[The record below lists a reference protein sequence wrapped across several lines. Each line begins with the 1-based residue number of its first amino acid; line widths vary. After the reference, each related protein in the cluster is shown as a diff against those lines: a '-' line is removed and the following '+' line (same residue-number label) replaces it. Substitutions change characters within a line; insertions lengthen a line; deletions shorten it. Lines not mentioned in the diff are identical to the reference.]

1 MDTAPLPPE
10 PRHRL
15 AAAWSSVHEAATGD
29 GEGFGL
35 VLMVVSAAS
44 VTLMAA
50 FAKKF
55 LPDAPQQA
63 VVLSRGVFLSVVFV
77 ALARYKRAPLAGQRP
92 GLLIGRGFLS
102 YAALSCYFYS
112 VQHLP
117 LGDAVLLQYSHP
129 VYVAAIAPWWL
140 GERTSRSH
148 WGLILLA
155 LVGVALIVRPAGEVR
170 AAALVGV
177 LGSLL
182 SAFAYMAVR
191 GLSRTEHPMTIL
203 AWFPLATI
211 PPALVAVLF
220 TGRAALPQSGRQV
233 MGHLLVALVAIVG
246 QLTLTYGLTRARA
259 ARATAI
265 TLTGPVFGLVF
276 GYLFFGAL
284 PTTASLVGTIVVLTT
299 LALLG
304 RGR

>member
-1 MDTAPLPPE
+1 M
-10 PRHRL
+10 
-15 AAAWSSVHEAATGD
+15 AAAWSSVHEAARRG
-29 GEGFGL
+29 GEGSGL
-35 VLMVVSAAS
+35 VLMVISAAS

-55 LPDAPQQA
+55 LADAPQQA

-77 ALARYKRAPLAGQRP
+77 ALARWKRAPLTGQRP
-92 GLLIGRGFLS
+92 GLLVGRGLLS

-129 VYVAAIAPWWL
+129 MYVAAIAPVWL

-148 WGLILLA
+148 WILIVLA
-155 LVGVALIVRPAGEVR
+155 LIGVAFIVRPAGEVR

-182 SAFAYMAVR
+182 SALAYIAVR

-211 PPALVAVLF
+211 PPALVAVLL
-220 TGRAALPQSGRQV
+220 TGRAALPHDGRQV

-246 QLTLTYGLTRARA
+246 QLTLTYGLTRAGA

-276 GYLFFGAL
+276 GYLFFAAL
-284 PTTASLVGTIVVLTT
+284 PTAASLAGTAVVLTA

-304 RGR
+304 RRG

>member
-1 MDTAPLPPE
+1 MRPSSLTPA
-10 PRHRL
+10 HRL
-15 AAAWSSVHEAATGD
+15 AAAWSSVREAASRE
-29 GEGFGL
+29 GERFGL
-35 VLMVVSAAS
+35 ALMVVSAVS

-50 FAKKF
+50 LAKKF

-63 VVLSRGVFLSVVFV
+63 VVLSRGVFLSMAFV
-77 ALARYKRAPLAGQRP
+77 ALARWKRAPLTGQRP
-92 GLLIGRGFLS
+92 GLLVGRGLLS

-129 VYVAAIAPWWL
+129 VFVAAMAPWWL
-140 GERTSRSH
+140 GEHTARSH
-148 WGLILLA
+148 WGLVLLA
-155 LVGVALIVRPAGEVR
+155 LIGVALIVRPAGEVR

-177 LGSLL
+177 LGAIL

-211 PPALVAVLF
+211 PPALAATF
-220 TGRAALPQSGRQV
+220 GAGRAALPQNGRQV
-233 MGHLLVALVAIVG
+233 AGHLLVALAGIVG
-246 QLTLTYGLTRARA
+246 QLSLTYGLARAGA

-265 TLTGPVFGLVF
+265 TLTGPVFGLIF
-276 GYLFFGAL
+276 GYLFFTAL
-284 PTTASLVGTIVVLTT
+284 PTAASLMGTVVVLTA
-299 LALLG
+299 LGLLG
-304 RGR
+304 HNK

>member
-1 MDTAPLPPE
+1 MNSSPPLPA

-15 AAAWSSVHEAATGD
+15 ALALSSVREATHHG

-35 VLMVVSAAS
+35 LLMVVSAAS

-77 ALARYKRAPLAGQRP
+77 ALARFKRAPLTGQRP
-92 GLLIGRGFLS
+92 GLLVGRGLLS

-129 VYVAAIAPWWL
+129 VFVAAIAPWWL
-140 GERTSRSH
+140 GERTARSH
-148 WGLILLA
+148 GGLVLLA
-155 LVGVALIVRPAGEVR
+155 LIGVALIVRPAGEVR

-211 PPALVAVLF
+211 PPALVAVLL
-220 TGRAALPQSGRQV
+220 TGRAALPQDGRQV
-233 MGHLLVALVAIVG
+233 VGHLLVALVAIVG
-246 QLTLTYGLTRARA
+246 QLTLTYGLARAGA

-276 GYLFFGAL
+276 GYLFFAAL
-284 PTTASLVGTIVVLTT
+284 PTTASLVGTLVVLTA

-304 RGR
+304 RGG